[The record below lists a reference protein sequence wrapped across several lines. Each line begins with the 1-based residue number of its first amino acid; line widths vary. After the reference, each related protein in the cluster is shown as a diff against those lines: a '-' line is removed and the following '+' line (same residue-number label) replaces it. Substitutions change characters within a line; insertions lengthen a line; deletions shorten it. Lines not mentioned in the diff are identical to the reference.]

1 MEVSFS
7 YTHIRIFFE
16 LIILSHIKLIYKLVS
31 NSLLYQEPTCSF
43 SVLAGTPCRTLKQ
56 QYCKFASTCSHRRP
70 MRFPLNSSESVFAN
84 VNFSQMDEA
93 RCTHKNLYWH
103 PSSRRVEE
111 RFLVYGLHRKA
122 QRSSTVLN
130 EQQ

>member
-1 MEVSFS
+1 MLWKYLFPM
-7 YTHIRIFFE
+7 HIYVFFE
-16 LIILSHIKLIYKLVS
+16 LIILSHIKLFYKLVS
-31 NSLLYQEPTCSF
+31 NSLLYLVPTCSF

-84 VNFSQMDEA
+84 VNFLRWMRHGVPTKSVLA
-93 RCTHKNLYWH
+93 S
-103 PSSRRVEE
+103 SSRRVEE